1 MSQEINLYQPV
12 KKRRELSF
20 DGPLLLLGILVVVVA
35 HIIYGGIIIG
45 KHYILTAKA
54 AELETQKITIMA
66 RRDEVSQQL
75 LQYASM
81 GVNEE
86 IEKIEHLL
94 ANRKQIYE
102 KLQANMFST
111 GSGYS
116 GYFVAFARQH
126 IPGLWLTDINLGH
139 AGRELELSGQT
150 TAAHL
155 VPKYLE
161 KLSGEALLAGTN
173 LSDFQLNRPVED
185 EQTNTRADYID
196 FKISTNIPP
205 EDAL

>member
-1 MSQEINLYQPV
+1 MSQQINLYRPA

-20 DGPLLLLGILVVVVA
+20 NGIHLLLGILAVVIG
-35 HIIYGGIIIG
+35 HIIYGGIIFG
-45 KHYILTAKA
+45 QHYF
-54 AELETQKITIMA
+54 ITIQVAKLEAQKTTIME
-66 RRDEVSQQL
+66 RRDKRSQQL
-75 LQYASM
+75 AQSTSA

-94 ANRKQIYE
+94 ANRKQVYE
-102 KLQANMFST
+102 KLQADTFST
-111 GSGYS
+111 GNGYS

-126 IPGLWLTDINLGH
+126 IAGLWLTDISLGH
-139 AGRELELSGQT
+139 AGRELILKGQT

-161 KLSGEALLAGTN
+161 KLSGEPLLAGTN
-173 LSDFQLNRPVED
+173 LSDFQLDRPVED
-185 EQTNTRADYID
+185 EQTNRRADYID
-196 FKISTNIPP
+196 FKLSTNTFP